1 MHAREIDMT
10 ETFHKPSIAISQ
22 SDFARLSRLA
32 EALARS
38 NSELAEQLSSE
49 LVRAEVMDD
58 SVHEREVVRMG
69 STLEY
74 ETESGSTRTVT
85 LVFPQDEDISS
96 GRVSILTPIGVAL
109 IGLSAGDS
117 MTWRKRD
124 GGVQRLKIV
133 RLLKPAL
140 RRDEADLH
148 GAMA

>member
-1 MHAREIDMT
+1 
-10 ETFHKPSIAISQ
+10 
-22 SDFARLSRLA
+22 
-32 EALARS
+32 
-38 NSELAEQLSSE
+38 
-49 LVRAEVMDD
+49 
-58 SVHEREVVRMG
+58 MG